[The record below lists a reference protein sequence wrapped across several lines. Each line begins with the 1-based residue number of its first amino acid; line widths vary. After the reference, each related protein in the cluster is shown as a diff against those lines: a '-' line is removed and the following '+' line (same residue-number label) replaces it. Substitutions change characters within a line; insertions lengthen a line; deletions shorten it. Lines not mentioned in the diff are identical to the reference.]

1 MTKLFDTEKN
11 YEESRKQVGY
21 VPRKEANRKT
31 YEDLGFKCGLEIHQQ
46 LKTKK
51 KLFCRCPAGI
61 YHAPEDFNAEVIR
74 HMRPTLS
81 ELGEYDGTALMEFKT
96 RKNITYRIN
105 NKTSCTY
112 EIDDTPPFTL
122 NKEALDI
129 AIEIALL
136 LKTNIVGELHITR
149 KQYLDGSIPTGF
161 QRTAIVGIEGEIPLK
176 NKMVRIIQLSV
187 EEEACRE
194 VRDVGHE
201 RTYTTDRLGMPLV
214 ETVTYPDM
222 LTPDEAAEAGNYIR
236 FLTRSTGNVRTGIGA
251 AREDVN
257 VSITGG
263 TRVELKGVAHI
274 KWIPEITHN
283 EGFRQK
289 ALLEIK
295 DILNSRVT
303 DPLKWKITHKKIPTS
318 LMPELLDVIKQNPS
332 YEENVNTNTDK
343 YQWVAVNLP
352 QFKGILSFFTQ
363 PGKSFSNELSDRLK
377 VIACIEK
384 PNMIHSEPWNT
395 GANSMT
401 DKEINTTGEPD
412 LNRNLNRNRVDFTP
426 IRKLLKSGNNDAQL
440 IFWGPEKDMT
450 TALETLEER
459 CQLAFKG
466 VPNETR
472 KALPNG
478 TTIFE
483 RVLPG
488 PDRMYPDTDSAPIPI
503 EEYQIQSIRKR
514 LPQEVSACIKQMKEW
529 KIPEDTY
536 FYILRRNLFPLIAK
550 IVYDFNQPPR
560 FIGTLIGHHLKYL
573 EGQIVPSSP
582 FDYNRIYQLFD
593 FIIRKKL
600 KPDILKNM
608 LPVVYHYPNM
618 DFNSVLTT
626 IEYQPLS
633 EEEIMEHIPALKE
646 KFQEISKA
654 NHPSAMVS
662 WVMGQLR
669 ALAMGNMALG
679 ELRDKIEKNHMAS
692 GGDNE

>member
-1 MTKLFDTEKN
+1 MTEQFDPEQN
-11 YEESRKQVGY
+11 YEQSRQRVGY
-21 VPRKEANRKT
+21 VPRKEANSKT
-31 YEDLGFKCGLEIHQQ
+31 YGDLGFKCGLEIHQQ
-46 LKTKK
+46 LKTEK

-61 YHAPEDFNAEVIR
+61 YHHPADFSAEVIR

-105 NKTSCTY
+105 NRTSCTY
-112 EIDDTPPFTL
+112 EIDDTPPFSL

-176 NKMVRIIQLSV
+176 DKTVRIIQLSV

-194 VRDVGHE
+194 VDDVGHE
-201 RTYTTDRLGMPLV
+201 RIYTTDRLGMPLV

-295 DILNSRVT
+295 DILNSRVP
-303 DPLKWKITHKKIPTS
+303 DPAKWKITHKKIPTS
-318 LMPELLDVIKQNPS
+318 LMPQLLDFIKQNP
-332 YEENVNTNTDK
+332 EHQKNVDTDR

-352 QFKGILSFFTQ
+352 QFEGILSFFTQ

-384 PNMIHSEPWNT
+384 PNMVHSEPWNT
-395 GANSMT
+395 GANPHT
-401 DKEINTTGEPD
+401 DKEINTTGGPD
-412 LNRNLNRNRVDFTP
+412 LNRNLNRNKVDFAP
-426 IRKLLKSGNNDAQL
+426 IKKLLKSGGNDAQL
-440 IFWGPEKDMT
+440 IFWGSEEDIA
-450 TALETLEER
+450 TALETIEER

-466 VPNETR
+466 VLNETR

-503 EEYQIQSIRKR
+503 EEHQIQTIRKGM
-514 LPQEVSACIKQMKEW
+514 PQEVSNCVKQMKEW

-536 FYILRRNLFPLIAK
+536 FYILRRNLFPLIETIAN
-550 IVYDFNQPPR
+550 DFNQPPR
-560 FIGTLIGHHLKYL
+560 FTGTLIGHHLKYL
-573 EGQIVPSSP
+573 EGQITPSSP

-600 KPDILKNM
+600 KRGILKEM
-608 LPVVYHYPNM
+608 LPVVYQYPNM
-618 DFNSVLTT
+618 DFDSILTT

-633 EEEIMEHIPALKE
+633 QEEILEHIPVLKE
-646 KFQEISKA
+646 KFKEISNS
-654 NHPSAMVS
+654 NHQSAMVL

-669 ALAMGNMALG
+669 PLALGNMDLK
-679 ELRDKIEKNHMAS
+679 ELREQVETAVNN
-692 GGDNE
+692 GGNNE